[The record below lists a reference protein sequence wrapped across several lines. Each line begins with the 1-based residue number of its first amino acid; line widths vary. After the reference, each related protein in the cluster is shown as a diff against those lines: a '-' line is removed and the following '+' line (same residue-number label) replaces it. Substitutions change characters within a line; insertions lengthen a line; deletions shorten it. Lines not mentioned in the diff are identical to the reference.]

1 MNGLSCRSERRRLKV
16 RQLNA
21 VYGLDY
27 LEIEPA
33 GQLKVYLLGKVPG
46 LQLDAS
52 NVRIEGGRQD
62 CAIPV
67 KKVELRPC
75 GSSTVDDYL
84 LVTVDR
90 PGDYSSVYT
99 LRVVQRNKKNV
110 QKEAERKGCGNS
122 KCPQP
127 MTILK
132 PFSVEQD
139 QQKDEIIPHPSFDPK
154 YNSIEFRFFSEDAT
168 ASEFDCRQEASWPPP
183 EPLQEPNINYLAKDY
198 ASFRQ
203 LILDRMSL
211 TMPEWNERHVPDI
224 GVALAEI
231 LAYAGDHLS
240 YYQDA
245 VATEAYLD
253 TARQRIS
260 VRRHARLVDYR
271 MHEGCN
277 ARVWISVQV
286 SQDIAFAAKEF
297 YFITSINGLSPEVSE
312 NDLSQI
318 PASKYEAFEP
328 LTDNPEQKIEFW
340 QSHNEIHF
348 YTWDHQEC
356 WLPKGATCT
365 TLQDAFVNNND
376 AAQQQAQ
383 VQQASAP
390 RERER
395 CLHLNVGDVLI
406 FEELCGSR
414 TVAEADANPRHRH
427 PVRLTEVKAGTDR
440 LNNDAPVLEVRWA
453 EEDALPFPLCLSAIG
468 SPPCCE
474 LIENMSV
481 ARGNVVLAGHGRR
494 VTSKDIGAV
503 PIREEVKR
511 CEGENDPAD
520 KKLLAGRYESILPLP
535 TLTYSQPLPKN
546 AASASELFAQNARQ
560 ALPQITLFSS
570 YQISKEQNQSIQ
582 IAATN
587 NCVEQ
592 QQVVQAVFVQSC
604 AENSEKEKED
614 SANQWFVQPDLLASN
629 ANDHHFVVEVDNDG
643 RAHLRFGDDE
653 LGEQPDAGLH
663 FSAEYRVG
671 NGELGNVGAESIAH
685 IVLCDSVGGVISEV
699 RNPLPAQGGTEP
711 ETLDEVRLAAPQA
724 FRKER
729 QRAVIADDYAE
740 IIERDFKS
748 KVQRAKAR
756 LRWNGSWHEVLLAVD
771 PYGKETA
778 EAELLEAIKKHLHKF
793 RRIGHDVA
801 VMSARRVP
809 IEIKMTVNVLP
820 TYLRGHVKAELLYLF
835 SSRVLPDGR
844 RGLFHPDNLT
854 FGDGIRVS
862 KLIAEAQKVTGVESA
877 QVTTLQ
883 RIDMAASN
891 DAIVDGILPVDSF
904 AIASVEKIEFI
915 TVGGR

>member
-1 MNGLSCRSERRRLKV
+1 MNGLSCRSERRRQKV
-16 RQLNA
+16 RRSENA

-27 LEIEPA
+27 LEIEPD

-52 NVRIEGGRQD
+52 NVRIEGGRQN
-62 CAIPV
+62 CAVPV
-67 KKVELRPC
+67 KKVELCPC
-75 GSSTVDDYL
+75 GSSAADDYL
-84 LVTVDR
+84 LVTFDHL
-90 PGDYSSVYT
+90 GDYSSVYT
-99 LRVVQRNKKNV
+99 LRVVQRNKQNALNEAV
-110 QKEAERKGCGNS
+110 QKGCGKL
-122 KCPQP
+122 KCPQSLVNQQP
-127 MTILK
+127 L
-132 PFSVEQD
+132 PAEQT
-139 QQKDEIIPHPSFDPK
+139 QQKEEIIPHPAFDPI
-154 YNSIEFRFFSEDAT
+154 YNSISFRFIQKDEV
-168 ASEFDCRQEASWPPP
+168 SEFDCQQNFACPPP

-211 TMPEWNERHVPDI
+211 TMPEWNERHVPDV

-277 ARVWISVQV
+277 ARVWVAVKANENFSLPVK
-286 SQDIAFAAKEF
+286 DF
-297 YFITSINGLSPEVSE
+297 YFITNINGLPPALSGD
-312 NDLSQI
+312 DLRQI
-318 PASKYEAFEP
+318 PKSKYEVFEP
-328 LTDNPEQKIEFW
+328 LTDDPEQKIEFW
-340 QSHNEIHF
+340 ASHKEINF

-356 WLPKGATCT
+356 WLPKGATSA
-365 TLQDAFVNNND
+365 TLKDFSSSND
-376 AAQQQAQ
+376 KAAQQNQDQA
-383 VQQASAP
+383 QQASAP
-390 RERER
+390 KERER
-395 CLHLNVGDVLI
+395 CLHLKVGDVLI

-414 TVAEADANPRHRH
+414 TAAEADANPRHRH
-427 PVRLTEVKAGTDR
+427 PVRLTEIKPSTDR

-453 EEDALPFPLCLSAIG
+453 EEDALPFPLRLSAIG

-481 ARGNVVLAGHGRR
+481 ARGNVVLADHGRR
-494 VTSKDIGAV
+494 VTEPKMKALSAV
-503 PIREEVKR
+503 PIQEEVEH
-511 CEGENDPAD
+511 CEGENDPSD
-520 KKLLAGRYESILPLP
+520 KKLLAGRYEQILPLP

-546 AASASELFAQNARQ
+546 AASASELFSQDDRQ
-560 ALPQITLFSS
+560 ELPQITLFS
-570 YQISKEQNQSIQ
+570 YQNEKERDQAVQHQ
-582 IAATN
+582 
-587 NCVEQ
+587 ED
-592 QQVVQAVFVQSC
+592 QAVFFQDIK
-604 AENSEKEKED
+604 KEYPD
-614 SANQWFVQPDLLASN
+614 NQWFVQNDLLASN
-629 ANDHHFVVEVDNDG
+629 ANDRHFVVEVDNDG

-653 LGEQPDAGLH
+653 LGEQPDAGLY

-671 NGELGNVGAESIAH
+671 NGAAGNGGAESIGH
-685 IVLCDSVGGVISEV
+685 IVLCDSVAGGISEV

-778 EAELLEAIKKHLHKF
+778 EVELLEAIKKHLHKF

-801 VMSARRVP
+801 VMSARRVT

-835 SSRVLPDGR
+835 SSRFLPDGR

-862 KLIAEAQKVTGVESA
+862 KLIAEAQKVPGVESA
-877 QVTTLQ
+877 KVETLQ
-883 RIDMAASN
+883 RINMAVSEN
-891 DAIVDGILPVDSF
+891 AIADGILPVDSF
-904 AIASVEKIEFI
+904 AIASVEKMEIT